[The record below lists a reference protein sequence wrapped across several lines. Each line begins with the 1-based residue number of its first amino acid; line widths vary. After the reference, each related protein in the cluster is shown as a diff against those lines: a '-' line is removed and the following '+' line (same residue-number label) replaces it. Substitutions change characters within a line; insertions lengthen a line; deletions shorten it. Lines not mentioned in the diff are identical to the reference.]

1 VRDFIRPAQ
10 LQPAMFELM
19 GFEPTLAS
27 QAAAPTYPSLLDE
40 LHELAAHFG
49 IVNVPT
55 AVWIDEE
62 GHVVRPPEGP
72 GVSDAFRSMN
82 LVTREVPEREA
93 ADRKLRRRI
102 YMDAVRDW
110 IQNGAASRHVMS
122 PHEVRREMR
131 GTSERESMATA
142 HFQLGIWL
150 ARRGAREAAQRELET
165 AVRLQPESW
174 RFRRQKIVLSDPA
187 LVGKL
192 AITPEFWQA
201 VRALGTELYYP
212 QPKMAGM
219 PPALVPGQLS

>member
-1 VRDFIRPAQ
+1 
-10 LQPAMFELM
+10 MFELM
-19 GFEPTLAS
+19 GFDPALAND
-27 QAAAPTYPSLLDE
+27 AAAPTYPCLLDE

-55 AVWIDEE
+55 AVWIDED
-62 GHVVRPPEGP
+62 GHVVRAPETP
-72 GVSDAFRSMN
+72 GVSDAFRAMN
-82 LVTREVPEREA
+82 LVTREVPEREN

-110 IQNGAASRHVMS
+110 IQNGAASRHVLA
-122 PHEVRREMR
+122 PDEVRQRMR
-131 GTSERESMATA
+131 GTSERESRATA

-150 ARRGAREAAQRELET
+150 ARRGARDAAQRELET

-174 RFRRQKIVLSDPA
+174 RFRRQKIVLSDPT
-187 LVGKL
+187 LVGRL

-212 QPKMAGM
+212 QPKMDGM
-219 PPALVPGQLS
+219 PPPLVPGG